1 MATSKKEIYSLVAAK
16 TDTLKTRIN
25 AAETSRV
32 IAMFFETLAELIS
45 QGRISELDAVELVTK
60 ELKQRLNEV

>member
-1 MATSKKEIYSLVAAK
+1 MAASKKEIYSLVAAK
-16 TDTLKTRIN
+16 TDTLKTAIN